1 MRYGLQQELGV
12 SASEAQKIVIF
23 GYKAFLAGRIPGTGP
38 FENVVQLEDD
48 EEQPQIA
55 SLLDSSHNLNTDVT
69 PLSPNFSGAV
79 VATKTY
85 PEMGSSKKPSLHLLQ
100 NAQVHNV
107 NDRNTSNTLIDVAT
121 SNGGMSPTSS
131 PPSGFARIGHNCY
144 SADRICTLPSTSE
157 SLPRSPM
164 VHPGTLYKY
173 SNDGEYQSNLA
184 IVHSKINTD
193 PYPTPTGTKK
203 KRLLSTMQLHSQL
216 RNGRKGK

>member
-107 NDRNTSNTLIDVAT
+107 NDSNTSNTLIDVAT
-121 SNGGMSPTSS
+121 SNSGMSPTSS